1 MILCSNN
8 VKSCYDCIIHSI
20 ASLLLQYLG
29 MQLAPIKSMF
39 SSIQSIN
46 YYMRIAFRVSQSKLQ
61 GKIEDTLNQ
70 GIFQG
75 NGRGPVAWIVTSTLM
90 IDCIKSQGHQI
101 TFISAILNTKALAIE
116 YVLVDDTNLAGG
128 KFYDIAFDIVKV
140 AYNIQDTIDI

>member
-1 MILCSNN
+1 
-8 VKSCYDCIIHSI
+8 
-20 ASLLLQYLG
+20 
-29 MQLAPIKSMF
+29 
-39 SSIQSIN
+39 
-46 YYMRIAFRVSQSKLQ
+46 
-61 GKIEDTLNQ
+61 
-70 GIFQG
+70 
-75 NGRGPVAWIVTSTLM
+75 M